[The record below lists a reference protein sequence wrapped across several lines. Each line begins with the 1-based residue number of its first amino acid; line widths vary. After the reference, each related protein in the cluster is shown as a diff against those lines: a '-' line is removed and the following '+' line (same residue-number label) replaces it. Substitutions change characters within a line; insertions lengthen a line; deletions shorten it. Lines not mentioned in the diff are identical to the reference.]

1 MKALRFWLILVCFLG
16 MLAVNVSQAE
26 AQCAMCTLNAE
37 NSVKNGNTEG
47 KGLNKGILY
56 LLAAPYVA
64 VAGIGFLWYK
74 KYRRKNINL
83 NIKKQ
88 KINLN

>member
-1 MKALRFWLILVCFLG
+1 MSVFAADSF
-16 MLAVNVSQAE
+16 

-47 KGLNKGILY
+47 RGLNKGILY
-56 LLAAPYVA
+56 LLAAPYIA
-64 VAGIGFLWYK
+64 VSAVGYIWYK
-74 KYRRKNINL
+74 RYRRKNVAIHMRDE
-83 NIKKQ
+83 

>member
-1 MKALRFWLILVCFLG
+1 MKAIRCWIAFICFSA
-16 MLAVNVSQAE
+16 MLAVKTDAS

-56 LLAAPYVA
+56 LLAAPYLA
-64 VAGIGFLWYK
+64 VAGVGFLWYK
-74 KYRRKNINL
+74 RYRRKDVSL
-83 NIKKQ
+83 KMKDQ
-88 KINLN
+88 KINMN